1 MNENRIDRQTERKK
15 GEYENDQFVDR
26 IKERCDH
33 FYFDELSL
41 SLSRFFLFCPKVQL
55 EKE

>member
-41 SLSRFFLFCPKVQL
+41 SLFLVFFVLS
-55 EKE
+55 